1 MRSHDSQRAGQTAA
15 IRHYSD
21 PRLER
26 FSRLDLL
33 HLELLRCRLRLHHA
47 LIDCFGQQDPAP
59 PDRRKLPCSVAAP
72 RADAQPAGLSPNRN
86 CHVVIR
92 GLPAGTLHRHP
103 FDVLICNA
111 RLLASEP
118 LGDASLAGI
127 CHSALVYRSQH
138 LPTERAPLPVAATL
152 ARLPGALDAAS
163 LGAFMMLIDPRALPP
178 KKTIRRD

>member
-1 MRSHDSQRAGQTAA
+1 M
-15 IRHYSD
+15 
-21 PRLER
+21 
-26 FSRLDLL
+26 
-33 HLELLRCRLRLHHA
+33 ELLRCRLRLHHA
-47 LIDCFGQQDPAP
+47 LIDCFGQKTLRLLIAE
-59 PDRRKLPCSVAAP
+59 
-72 RADAQPAGLSPNRN
+72 N
-86 CHVVIR
+86 CHAQSLLLER
-92 GLPAGTLHRHP
+92 MLNRLGYHRIAIATSLSEACLLGHCTGHP

-127 CHSALVYRSQH
+127 CHSTLVYRSQH

>member
-1 MRSHDSQRAGQTAA
+1 MLNRLGYHRIA
-15 IRHYSD
+15 IATS
-21 PRLER
+21 LSEAC
-26 FSRLDLL
+26 LL
-33 HLELLRCRLRLHHA
+33 GHCT
-47 LIDCFGQQDPAP
+47 G
-59 PDRRKLPCSVAAP
+59 
-72 RADAQPAGLSPNRN
+72 
-86 CHVVIR
+86 
-92 GLPAGTLHRHP
+92 HP

>member
-1 MRSHDSQRAGQTAA
+1 MPTEAASCAERS
-15 IRHYSD
+15 SD
-21 PRLER
+21 PEDTALVNKTLRLLIAENCHAQSLLLER
-26 FSRLDLL
+26 MLNRLSYHRIAIATSLSEACLL
-33 HLELLRCRLRLHHA
+33 
-47 LIDCFGQQDPAP
+47 G
-59 PDRRKLPCSVAAP
+59 PCT
-72 RADAQPAGLSPNRN
+72 G
-86 CHVVIR
+86 
-92 GLPAGTLHRHP
+92 HP

-138 LPTERAPLPVAATL
+138 LPTERALLPVAATL

-178 KKTIRRD
+178 KKTIRRA